1 MGGKSTRRKIGLSDE
16 ERERLEQVAG
26 HPRSL
31 QKHAW
36 RARIVPG
43 LGSGLGLMETI
54 RRTGMSKPTV
64 WRWWDRFL
72 AEGVDG
78 LLRHAT
84 RPPGKKPIAE
94 DRVKAPV
101 DLAMSPPGII
111 GEGTPGTGLSRRWPG
126 RLAAWKRQRF
136 ATFFAATASSRTR

>member
-1 MGGKSTRRKIGLSDE
+1 MGRKSTRRETGLSDE
-16 ERERLEQVAG
+16 ERVRLERVAG

-31 QKHAW
+31 RKHAW

-43 LGSGLGLMETI
+43 LGSGLGLVETI
-54 RRTGMSKPTV
+54 RRTGMSKPT
-64 WRWWDRFL
+64 
-72 AEGVDG
+72 
-78 LLRHAT
+78 
-84 RPPGKKPIAE
+84 
-94 DRVKAPV
+94 V

-136 ATFFAATASSRTR
+136 ATFFAATASSRNR